1 MFAVAHRP
9 QMQDAASQSLLL
21 AIQAAGEQVP
31 PQPHAALAATV
42 ETWIAI
48 ARVFGCALE
57 ASHQAGVGTFERA
70 SDAAIPHS

>member
-21 AIQAAGEQVP
+21 AIQATGEQVP